1 MILVSALILPVGM
14 SYAQTGT
21 VIGGKI
27 GYKAQASD
35 GTTVIIRTSSP
46 IVGQS
51 IMLGIAFQN
60 TVGNFI
66 PNQNYAITVMQDNK
80 TILSVPN
87 AHTDSGTD
95 TQTTQTLSSTDQITI
110 HVTLLGIGATTTLP
124 STWTGLRGE
133 VLSFSQNA
141 PATTPASS
149 GNNTGT
155 MAPGMMNGTMPMS
168 NGMMNHAMTMTAP
181 PAPKTMA
188 PLEQVKS
195 GVAPKDVQC
204 KSGFSLI
211 LKAEDGSAACVDS
224 SVAQVLVT
232 RGWAAHS

>member
-1 MILVSALILPVGM
+1 MILASTMILPVGM

-21 VIGGKI
+21 GTVIGGKI
-27 GYKAQASD
+27 GYKSQASD

-95 TQTTQTLSSTDQITI
+95 TQTTQTISSTDQITI
-110 HVTLLGIGATTTLP
+110 HVTLLGIGATTALP

-141 PATTPASS
+141 MTTPASS

-155 MAPGMMNGTMPMS
+155 MSPGMMNGTMPMS
-168 NGMMNHAMTMTAP
+168 HSMMNNTMTAP
-181 PAPKTMA
+181 PAAKTMA